1 MWTSMLVHYWLVPP
15 ACAIY
20 YIVKYIFKKNSIWIR
35 FYLHFDD
42 QGFAL
47 MWLPSADMIFSQN
60 ECGRSGIL
68 LYFTYWQSYC
78 FEYILL
84 RLQNLGSLDAEFA
97 FDILLQMIY
106 SSRPLLKSVL
116 PSERYSSIHRMNF
129 VYTSQCCKPGSVH
142 GRRRTWENKGQSL
155 HFFFNVCVFVV
166 VVFLQQR
173 EGTQYTFSR
182 RQITGT
188 VLT

>member
-20 YIVKYIFKKNSIWIR
+20 YIVKYIFFKIAFESDFTCTLMTR
-35 FYLHFDD
+35 VSPSCDYLRLTWF
-42 QGFAL
+42 
-47 MWLPSADMIFSQN
+47 FSQN

-142 GRRRTWENKGQSL
+142 GRRRTWENKGQSS
-155 HFFFNVCVFVV
+155 HFFLMCVFLLLL
-166 VVFLQQR
+166 FFCNKGR
-173 EGTQYTFSR
+173 EHSIPSVDAR
-182 RQITGT
+182 
-188 VLT
+188 

>member
-1 MWTSMLVHYWLVPP
+1 MNKILTSVLVHFWLVWLG
-15 ACAIY
+15 CAIDH
-20 YIVKYIFKKNSIWIR
+20 IVKYIFKKNSIWIR

-116 PSERYSSIHRMNF
+116 SSERYTSIHRLNLD
-129 VYTSQCCKPGSVH
+129 YTSQWCEPGFVY
-142 GRRRTWENKGQSL
+142 GRTRTREN
-155 HFFFNVCVFVV
+155 
-166 VVFLQQR
+166 
-173 EGTQYTFSR
+173 
-182 RQITGT
+182 
-188 VLT
+188 